1 MSTSRA
7 GVFKETYVA
16 DEAIFDTAVPR
27 LGVVVLVVALALLPL
42 GASNYVMDVVNR
54 IGIAIVGA
62 MGLNIL
68 TGFTGQ
74 ISVGNAAF
82 LAVGAYTS
90 ANVTARLGLPFL
102 VGLPAAGVTA
112 ALVGLVFGLPSLRLK
127 ELYLAMATL
136 AAHFIIEFTVVHWT
150 AVTGGVF
157 GMTVPP
163 PAIAG
168 IVFDNDRKMFYVI
181 FAVVVVTTLFA
192 KNLFRTRAGRAF
204 MAIRDHDIS
213 AEVLGVNVY
222 GYKLLAFAVGS
233 FYVGLAGSLLAHQA
247 RIITPENF
255 PIGVAID
262 YLGMIIIGGMGSI
275 LGSIF
280 GAIFM
285 TLVPEILR
293 VGASSL
299 SGTYP
304 TIVSLLA
311 SIREGVFGLLI
322 ILFLIFEPDGL
333 AARWHTVR
341 SYWKL
346 WPFSY

>member
-1 MSTSRA
+1 MPTSRA
-7 GVFKETYVA
+7 GVFKEGYGA
-16 DEAIFDTAVPR
+16 DEAIFDTPVPR
-27 LGVVVLVVALALLPL
+27 VGVALLVGGLLLVPL
-42 GASNYVMDVVNR
+42 GASNYVMDVGNR

-74 ISVGNAAF
+74 ISVGNTAF

-90 ANVTARLGLPFL
+90 ANLTAKHGLPFL
-102 VGLPAAGVTA
+102 LALPASGLTT

-136 AAHFIIEFTVVHWT
+136 AAHFIIEFTVIHWT
-150 AVTGGVF
+150 ALTGGVF
-157 GMTVPP
+157 GMSVPAP
-163 PAIAG
+163 VVAG
-168 IVFDNDRKMFYVI
+168 LAFDNDRKLFYPI
-181 FAVVVVTTLFA
+181 CAVVVLSTLFA
-192 KNLFRTRAGRAF
+192 KNLFRTRVGRAF

-213 AEVLGVNVY
+213 AEVMGVNVY

-262 YLGMIIIGGMGSI
+262 YLGMIIIGGMGSV
-275 LGSIF
+275 LGSIL
-280 GAIFM
+280 GAVFM
-285 TLVPEILR
+285 TLIPEILR
-293 VGASSL
+293 VAASGL

-304 TIVSLLA
+304 AIVSLLA
-311 SIREGVFGLLI
+311 SLREGVFGLLI
-322 ILFLIFEPDGL
+322 VLFLIFEPDGL